1 MLKKIFI
8 FISFFSL
15 SFTQTG
21 TDIFYLFD
29 ISGSYHKDVLKKA
42 VSFAEDFHNHI
53 SDSDRPE
60 YIFPQ
65 KHMLSVINEFSL
77 AGEPCTSIIEP
88 TKKGAF
94 IKTKKVK
101 NDKFPSNCLKNV
113 LESKPANNTDIYGGL
128 LYAQTSLDFPKKR
141 KALIIFSDFKDYPAK
156 KIINIIESIDL
167 ENIAV
172 FLIWSDTNVQQ
183 DGAKS
188 KKLSNQFKK
197 FAQQRN
203 ALDVK
208 IYSLNS
214 ILNDSN
220 AVKEFSN
227 TLIKVSKN

>member
-1 MLKKIFI
+1 MLKKILI

-65 KHMLSVINEFSL
+65 KHMLSVIDEFSL
-77 AGEPCTSIIEP
+77 AGDPCTSIIEP

-101 NDKFPSNCLKNV
+101 NDKFSSNCLKNV

-156 KIINIIESIDL
+156 KIKNIIESIDL

-183 DGAKS
+183 DGAQS